1 MNSPVF
7 PCSFENCKRVF
18 RNKFSLNRHELAH
31 TQVRSFTCKFCH
43 KSFILCQYLKEHEYI
58 HTKELPYVCGVSGCT
73 KRFRQAGK
81 LSLHRRTHPEY
92 RTKQYDYSLN
102 KNQRINRK
110 NCVNEKLKNNHTKM
124 FISTNI
130 DQEKEIKLPMLN
142 KELLEY
148 SNSLL
153 TPSRLEQKPS
163 SMKPSTFSL
172 AEIEINK
179 ISVFVDY
186 LERSCITTELP
197 SLNKVLGQYKNCS
210 LDIITLATKYN
221 AY

>member
-1 MNSPVF
+1 
-7 PCSFENCKRVF
+7 
-18 RNKFSLNRHELAH
+18 
-31 TQVRSFTCKFCH
+31 
-43 KSFILCQYLKEHEYI
+43 
-58 HTKELPYVCGVSGCT
+58 
-73 KRFRQAGK
+73 
-81 LSLHRRTHPEY
+81 
-92 RTKQYDYSLN
+92 
-102 KNQRINRK
+102 
-110 NCVNEKLKNNHTKM
+110 
-124 FISTNI
+124 
-130 DQEKEIKLPMLN
+130 MLN